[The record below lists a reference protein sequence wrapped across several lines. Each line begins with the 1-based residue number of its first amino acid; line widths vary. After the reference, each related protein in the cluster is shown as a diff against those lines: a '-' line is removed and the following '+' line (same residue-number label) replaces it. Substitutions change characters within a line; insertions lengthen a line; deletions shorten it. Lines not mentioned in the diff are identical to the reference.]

1 MRIKK
6 IVCFIAIVTLLFA
19 ILITMSS
26 CDVGIDEESTLY
38 KNVQQM
44 VDALIEDDKSSARE
58 IMADVINDELFD
70 KAYPGLSDKLEGVLD
85 YQLEILG
92 WRTGSTDK
100 TNYKNANLLLSTD
113 KGDFL
118 IFAEERAD
126 YEGLSVFQ
134 MQNYMI
140 TGTLASIK
148 ESSGWQIALLIVNI
162 LEIGFVIYAFVD
174 CARSNIDKKPL
185 LLVFMVL
192 GRILFGIDFASGAS
206 FSMKWL
212 IGYTS
217 YVKTTSA
224 KGLLTL
230 AIPVVAIV
238 WFAVKKQLIE
248 EKRQKD
254 VAASETKIISS
265 EDDSE

>member
-1 MRIKK
+1 MKIKRIFSF
-6 IVCFIAIVTLLFA
+6 VAVLAL
-19 ILITMSS
+19 ILVLAVSMSS
-26 CDVGIDEESTLY
+26 CDAGVDEESALY
-38 KNVQQM
+38 KNVQHM
-44 VDALIEDDKSSARE
+44 VDALIKNDKDSARE
-58 IMADVINDELFD
+58 IVADVISDEMFD
-70 KAYPGLSDKLEGVLD
+70 KAYPGLSEKLDGVLD

-92 WRTGSTDK
+92 WRSGSTDK
-100 TNYKNANLLLSTD
+100 TSYKNANLLLTTD

-134 MQNYMI
+134 MQNYRI

-148 ESSGWQIALLIVNI
+148 ESNGWQIALLIVNI

-185 LLVFMVL
+185 LLIFIVL
-192 GRILFGIDFASGAS
+192 GRILFGIDFSSGAS
-206 FSMKWL
+206 FSMKWFF
-212 IGYTS
+212 GYTS

-224 KGLLTL
+224 GGLLTL
-230 AIPVVAIV
+230 AVPVVAIV

-254 VAASETKIISS
+254 EAASETKIISS